1 MPITQLRYHRE
12 QTQYAHY
19 PIEVSMKNQTLSLLA
34 VVSACLLAL
43 FGCAPSSDSGG
54 SGDNS
59 TSVLFPESD
68 SGGSGDN
75 STSVLFPELEGKWTS
90 SCTQSW
96 DMGPSTG
103 LSWGEG
109 VILSLEISGAE
120 LTAMNVY
127 YSNVDC
133 SGSEVSK
140 EVRSYSNLAG
150 NSVDTGGAKNYKTS
164 MKIQKFEITPLNGT
178 SKDEMNTRSYCGV
191 NSWENNTP
199 LDALGKTCRRA
210 SGLEFMIPPKDTTIY
225 NEVNLTGNRIRVV
238 DYGTDNTYSTALGLP
253 NTPAPSSL
261 WGLSYQKQ

>member
-1 MPITQLRYHRE
+1 
-12 QTQYAHY
+12 
-19 PIEVSMKNQTLSLLA
+19 MKNQTLSLLA

-54 SGDNS
+54 YGDNS

-109 VILSLEISGAE
+109 VILSLEISGAD

-199 LDALGKTCRRA
+199 LDALGKTCDGVA
-210 SGLEFMIPPKDTTIY
+210 IPQKDTTIY
-225 NEVNLTGNRIRVV
+225 KGISLTGNAIIVS
-238 DYGTDNTYSTALGLP
+238 DYGTDSTYST
-253 NTPAPSSL
+253 SSIVRV
-261 WGLSYQKQ
+261 LSYQKQ

>member
-59 TSVLFPESD
+59 TSVLFPE
-68 SGGSGDN
+68 
-75 STSVLFPELEGKWTS
+75 LEGKWTS
-90 SCTQSW
+90 SCTASW

-109 VILSLEISGAE
+109 VILSLEISGAD

-150 NSVDTGGAKNYKTS
+150 NSVDAGGAKNYKTS

-199 LDALGKTCRRA
+199 LDALGKTCLRA

-238 DYGTDNTYSTALGLP
+238 DYGTDNTYSTA
-253 NTPAPSSL
+253 APSSL